1 MTESLSGKRV
11 TVETKIFV
19 NPYLALER
27 KNAAKGIFSEIFH
40 CEFEEV
46 KVPEGH
52 CLGGVDS
59 DIYDGYRKGLDS
71 ACVDVVVTTLLRH
84 DKPAVLAFKRA
95 PGKLFGQ
102 KWWMQG
108 GALYSYCSITN
119 FVFERIWKKCRVPPD
134 IQGFIGVF
142 RTYPDDFLGSTV
154 NLCYVGFVQ
163 RHKLAQVH
171 LDKNYTDF
179 RLLTLEDLEDLPD
192 EEKHWYPM
200 FTFRQAL
207 TTMP

>member
-1 MTESLSGKRV
+1 MPRSLSGQRV

-19 NPYLALER
+19 NPYLARER
-27 KNAAKGIFSEIFH
+27 KNAAKGIFSETFH
-40 CEFEEV
+40 CEFEAV

-52 CLGGVDS
+52 FLGGVDS

-84 DKPAVLAFKRA
+84 DKPAVLASKRA
-95 PGKLFGQ
+95 PSKLFGN

-108 GALYSYCSITN
+108 GALCSYCSITD
-119 FVFERIWKKCRVPPD
+119 FVFERIWKKCGVCPH

-142 RTYPDDFLGSTV
+142 RTCSDDVLGSTI
-154 NLCYVGFVQ
+154 NLCYVGFIQ
-163 RHKLAQVH
+163 RHKLAHVQMDENH
-171 LDKNYTDF
+171 TDF

-192 EEKHWYPM
+192 KEKHWYPM